1 MDIKGF
7 FEKVKEKIVSLY
19 QLIVDYC
26 HDNKRNA
33 IIFAS
38 LGACILLLL
47 ILLICLPKDKKK
59 EKAAAP
65 REIVLTE
72 DLLVPNGPEFDKDY
86 NISRQTRDKW
96 TEEQTEEWFEIPT
109 EKDIQSLEK
118 ANDNIVSDI
127 TGAAP

>member
-19 QLIVDYC
+19 QLIADYC

-33 IIFAS
+33 ILFAS

-47 ILLICLPKDKKK
+47 ILLICLPKGKKK
-59 EKAAAP
+59 DKAEAP
-65 REIVLTE
+65 REIVLTQ
-72 DLLVPNGPEFDKDY
+72 DLLIPNGPEFDKDY
-86 NISRQTRDKW
+86 NISRQTKDKW
-96 TEEQTEEWFEIPT
+96 TDEQTEEWFVIPT

>member
-1 MDIKGF
+1 MDIKAF
-7 FEKVKEKIVSLY
+7 FENIKEKIISLFE
-19 QLIVDYC
+19 LIRDYC
-26 HDNKRNA
+26 QENRRNA
-33 IIFAS
+33 ILFAS

-47 ILLICLPKDKKK
+47 ILLICLPKGKKK
-59 EKAAAP
+59 NKTEAQ
-65 REIVLTE
+65 REIVLTQ

-86 NISRQTRDKW
+86 NISRQTKDKW
-96 TEEQTEEWFEIPT
+96 TDEQTEEWFVIPT

>member
-19 QLIVDYC
+19 QLIADYC

-33 IIFAS
+33 ILFAS

-47 ILLICLPKDKKK
+47 ILLICLPKGKKK
-59 EKAAAP
+59 DKTEAP
-65 REIVLTE
+65 REIVLTQ
-72 DLLVPNGPEFDKDY
+72 DLLIPNGPEFDKDY
-86 NISRQTRDKW
+86 NISRQTKDKW
-96 TEEQTEEWFEIPT
+96 TDEQTEEWFVIPT

>member
-19 QLIVDYC
+19 QLIADYC

-33 IIFAS
+33 ILFAS
-38 LGACILLLL
+38 LGASILLLI
-47 ILLICLPKDKKK
+47 ILLICIPKGKKKDKT
-59 EKAAAP
+59 AAP
-65 REIVLTE
+65 REIVLTQ
-72 DLLVPNGPEFDKDY
+72 DLLIPNGPEFDKDY
-86 NISRQTRDKW
+86 NISRQTKDKW
-96 TEEQTEEWFEIPT
+96 TDEQTEEWFVIPT

>member
-19 QLIVDYC
+19 QLIADYC

-33 IIFAS
+33 ILFAS

-47 ILLICLPKDKKK
+47 ILLICIPKGKKK
-59 EKAAAP
+59 DKAAAP
-65 REIVLTE
+65 REIVLTQ
-72 DLLVPNGPEFDKDY
+72 DLLIPNGPEFDKDY
-86 NISRQTRDKW
+86 NISRQTKDKW
-96 TEEQTEEWFEIPT
+96 TDEQTEEWFVIPT

>member
-47 ILLICLPKDKKK
+47 ILLICLPKGKKK